1 MPKGEQSV
9 PANPK
14 LYATL
19 REQLKRT
26 MTWPSAYASGALVR
40 LYKAKGGKYRRG
52 KPHELKAKAEGGK

>member
-1 MPKGEQSV
+1 MPKGDQSV

-14 LYATL
+14 LYEAT
-19 REQLKRT
+19 KRQVKAK

-52 KPHELKAKAEGGK
+52 SAAELEKKGKS

>member
-14 LYATL
+14 LYAKI
-19 REQLKRT
+19 RAQLKET

-52 KPHELKAKAEGGK
+52 KPHELAKKRGES

>member
-1 MPKGEQSV
+1 MPKGDLSV

-14 LYATL
+14 LYASI
-19 REQLKRT
+19 REKLKRE
-26 MTWPSAYASGALVR
+26 MPWPSAYASGALVR